1 MIRIPG
7 PDTPRLLSE
16 SQVALGLTQEKLGDL
31 LTASRRTVSRW
42 ASGTSRPSVDQLQTL
57 ARAVYPEDASL
68 AAKVAAEGG
77 QTLEG
82 LGLVRP
88 EPAPP
93 PAPPA
98 PLPRPFPPTR
108 LVAESVV
115 CAAAEAM
122 QAAPAVMREVLR
134 AAFARAQALGL
145 SLEEMNEA
153 LSPPAEAAPAK
164 AATRGKRAGG
174 G

>member
-1 MIRIPG
+1 M
-7 PDTPRLLSE
+7 
-16 SQVALGLTQEKLGDL
+16 
-31 LTASRRTVSRW
+31 
-42 ASGTSRPSVDQLQTL
+42 DQLQTL
-57 ARAVYPEDASL
+57 ARAVHPEDAVL

-88 EPAPP
+88 EPPPRAAP
-93 PAPPA
+93 PAPP
-98 PLPRPFPPTR
+98 PRPFPPTR

-122 QAAPAVMREVLR
+122 QAPPAVMREVLR

-145 SLEEMNEA
+145 SLDEMNEA

-164 AATRGKRAGG
+164 MAQRGKRAEGG
-174 G
+174 

>member
-1 MIRIPG
+1 VLLG
-7 PDTPRLLSE
+7 P
-16 SQVALGLTQEKLGDL
+16 
-31 LTASRRTVSRW
+31 TA
-42 ASGTSRPSVDQLQTL
+42 
-57 ARAVYPEDASL
+57 L

-82 LGLVRP
+82 LGLVRS
-88 EPAPP
+88 ERAAP

-98 PLPRPFPPTR
+98 PPPRPFPPTR

-122 QAAPAVMREVLR
+122 QAPPAVMREVL
-134 AAFARAQALGL
+134 RAQALGL

-164 AATRGKRAGG
+164 AATRGKRAAGG
-174 G
+174 

>member
-1 MIRIPG
+1 M
-7 PDTPRLLSE
+7 
-16 SQVALGLTQEKLGDL
+16 
-31 LTASRRTVSRW
+31 
-42 ASGTSRPSVDQLQTL
+42 DQLQTL
-57 ARAVYPEDASL
+57 ARAVYPEDAAL

-93 PAPPA
+93 PAPSA
-98 PLPRPFPPTR
+98 PPRPFPPTR

-122 QAAPAVMREVLR
+122 QAPPAVMREVLR
-134 AAFARAQALGL
+134 AAFARALGL

-153 LSPPAEAAPAK
+153 LSPPAETAPAK
-164 AATRGKRAGG
+164 ATRGKRSGG
-174 G
+174 HRSGRPTNLASVDQVGS